1 MDSLGKTAEGVNDGG
16 SDSGSG
22 TMSKQRGVVTRF
34 SSAMANDDD
43 DDDDE
48 GGWKDSFDDDDDE
61 TE

>member
-1 MDSLGKTAEGVNDGG
+1 MDSLGKTAEGVNGGG
-16 SDSGSG
+16 SDAGSG

-43 DDDDE
+43 DDE

>member
-1 MDSLGKTAEGVNDGG
+1 MDSLGKTAAGVNDGG

-43 DDDDE
+43 DDE